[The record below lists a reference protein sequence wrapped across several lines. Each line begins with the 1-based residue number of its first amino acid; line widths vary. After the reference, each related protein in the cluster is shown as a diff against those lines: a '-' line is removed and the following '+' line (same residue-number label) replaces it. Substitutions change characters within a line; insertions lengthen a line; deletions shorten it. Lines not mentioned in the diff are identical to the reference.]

1 LRRLAA
7 AANKTRRKPCA
18 DRGHPSLPRRVA
30 APVVAAKSGGYLRI
44 VASHPQG
51 REEKLRDPS
60 ISRRNWMIGR
70 FQRRVK
76 CDTHSS

>member
-1 LRRLAA
+1 MPPSRMMI
-7 AANKTRRKPCA
+7 PCDVA
-18 DRGHPSLPRRVA
+18 VA
-30 APVVAAKSGGYLRI
+30 APVIAAKSGGYQGV
-44 VASHPQG
+44 VASQPQG
-51 REEKLRDPS
+51 REEQLRDPS